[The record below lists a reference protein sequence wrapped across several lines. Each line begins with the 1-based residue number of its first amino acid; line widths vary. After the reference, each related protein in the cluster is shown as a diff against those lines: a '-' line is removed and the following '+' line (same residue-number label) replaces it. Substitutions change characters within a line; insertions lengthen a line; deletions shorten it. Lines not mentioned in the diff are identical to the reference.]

1 MLTTTITNIMCKIT
15 IIIRAIIINTI
26 IIYRAFTAQTPTI
39 TTATSTLLYYCYN
52 AADNDPVADDQ
63 SGNRAI
69 AIFMIEN
76 LILQYSYHALISI
89 VNNYIYNISVF

>member
-1 MLTTTITNIMCKIT
+1 MCKII

-26 IIYRAFTAQTPTI
+26 IIFRVFTAQTPTI

-63 SGNRAI
+63 SGNRAK
-69 AIFMIEN
+69 
-76 LILQYSYHALISI
+76 SHRD
-89 VNNYIYNISVF
+89 IYDRELDSSVFVSCSNKYSQ